1 MWVMP
6 LMCSLRFFNDNNN
19 NNININDNNNNNKYC
34 CYLLKK
40 NLMYNSP
47 KLGF

>member
-6 LMCSLRFFNDNNN
+6 LMCSLRFFNDNN

-40 NLMYNSP
+40 IDV
-47 KLGF
+47 